1 MLNTRDRLLEVA
13 AKIFVEKGFAKATTR
28 EICLSAETNITAIHY
43 YFTNKSG
50 LYRAIFSEAFKN
62 LPKPLIEPLELFNK
76 PKHEA
81 LVLFYMILLEPFLN
95 KMHPFGEHHPDGNKL
110 HNLVHELVKRE
121 QFEPTGLADDLIF
134 APAQFIHEPLNALLC
149 HYLHLDTSD
158 DELQRLA
165 FALVSL
171 GFSLIHP
178 RHIVLYCA
186 PNLLQQEG
194 WKQLMFERLAEF
206 AETLIAAEIQRRK

>member
-13 AKIFVEKGFAKATTR
+13 AKIFVEKGFTKATTR
-28 EICLSAETNITAIHY
+28 EICLAAETNITAIHY
-43 YFTNKSG
+43 YFTNKAG

-62 LPKPLIEPLELFNK
+62 LPKPLIEPLELLNQ

-81 LVLFYMILLEPFLN
+81 LVGFYMILLAPFLN
-95 KMHPFGEHHPDGNKL
+95 KMHPFGAHHPDGNKL

-134 APAQFIHEPLNALLC
+134 APAQFIHEPLNTLLC
-149 HYLHLDTSD
+149 HYLNLDSPD

-186 PNLLQQEG
+186 PNLLQQVG
-194 WKQLMFERLAEF
+194 WEQLMFERLAGF
-206 AETLIAAEIQRRK
+206 AEALIAAEIQRRK